1 MSLTGVIKKSGN
13 FYVALCLELNVSSEG
28 ESIDEARK
36 MLQDAC
42 KEYLGYMKDEGLVDE
57 IQPVPLEVLREFL
70 IDDVEYVHPS
80 SDWTYSESITFE
92 VCASV

>member
-36 MLQDAC
+36 MLQEAV
-42 KEYLGYMKDEGLVDE
+42 KNIWV
-57 IQPVPLEVLREFL
+57 I
-70 IDDVEYVHPS
+70 
-80 SDWTYSESITFE
+80 
-92 VCASV
+92 